1 MATVVQTLC
10 RNARGDVA
18 MKYRDLAFICSSA
31 IFLIACSEQ
40 ASIAPENAPVEAVQ
54 VEEDSPQEHHKLTEA
69 EGDAVP
75 AFQLDTSLTELE
87 QILELS
93 KALGYHQGLSQK
105 CESGEP
111 NYLAEFLSEIQASNL
126 DENTQ
131 TNAMFS
137 STDHAQQ
144 ILMEEAEYV
153 CTPEMI
159 GQINANAE
167 QALMA
172 WDTLKAEIK

>member
-1 MATVVQTLC
+1 MSWQSLMLVCGSATL
-10 RNARGDVA
+10 
-18 MKYRDLAFICSSA
+18 
-31 IFLIACSEQ
+31 LIACSK
-40 ASIAPENAPVEAVQ
+40 APTTAPQKVPTETMQNAV
-54 VEEDSPQEHHKLTEA
+54 DSPQEHRKLTEA
-69 EGDAVP
+69 DGEYVP
-75 AFQLDTSLTELE
+75 TFQLDTSQTHLE
-87 QILELS
+87 QILALS

-111 NYLAEFLSEIQASNL
+111 NYLAGFLSEVQTSNL

-131 TNAMFS
+131 TNAMFA

-153 CTPEMI
+153 CTPEMM

-167 QALMA
+167 QALIA
-172 WDTLKAEIK
+172 WDTLKAEVK